1 LETLI
6 GLIVA
11 VVVAIAGLAI
21 ALVRG
26 AALRAEADRLAAP
39 RHPGA
44 EAVVESTSA
53 EGSRGRS
60 AVVNVR

>member
-26 AALRAEADRLAAP
+26 AALRAEPDRRAAP

-44 EAVVESTSA
+44 EAAVESIAA
-53 EGSRGRS
+53 EGSRGRN
-60 AVVNVR
+60 AAVNVR